1 MLPSPKQVLILYSLA
16 IIIKWCH
23 KTNRKHVKN
32 TMILVIKGQLN
43 CRNKTEQSEIGH
55 ENVSENL
62 LLFPA
67 PKNICCSPRRYQEV
81 YLRCHPKTSSR
92 PSCKTSSGRVFKTR
106 LQDQGVFK
114 KAFCRQ
120 VFKTFWRPL
129 ETQKNCY
136 GEDVFDTSSPKWM
149 FTGHNRFSIFEFL
162 KLFKDFFALH
172 PNYYLYAENIIFP
185 VFFQKGEQLKIVIK
199 TTWINCKS

>member
-1 MLPSPKQVLILYSLA
+1 MISLSGGALIFSDRSVSYLSVIA
-16 IIIKWCH
+16 ICWLFFSFFLCAVSA
-23 KTNRKHVKN
+23 NN
-32 TMILVIKGQLN
+32 
-43 CRNKTEQSEIGH
+43 GH

-67 PKNICCSPRRYQEV
+67 QKNICCFPRRHQEV
-81 YLRCHPKTSSR
+81 YLRYHPKTSSR
-92 PSCKTSSGRVFKTR
+92 PACKTSSGRVFKTR

-129 ETQKNCY
+129 ERQKNCY

-149 FTGHNRFSIFEFL
+149 FAGHNRFSIFKFL